1 MLRPGDILNN
11 KYEILTI
18 IGQGGMSKVWLA
30 KDLNLNKQWA
40 VKKKGGQGKSPVI
53 PLRFSKSGREDI
65 ERQYA
70 THFVD
75 ATRIAQLKEL
85 ANSAKRKEKKAE

>member
-1 MLRPGDILNN
+1 MRVYAG
-11 KYEILTI
+11 K
-18 IGQGGMSKVWLA
+18 A
-30 KDLNLNKQWA
+30 NLKPSFCFYKQWA

>member
-1 MLRPGDILNN
+1 
-11 KYEILTI
+11 
-18 IGQGGMSKVWLA
+18 
-30 KDLNLNKQWA
+30 
-40 VKKKGGQGKSPVI
+40 VI

-75 ATRIAQLKEL
+75 STRIAQLKEL
-85 ANSAKRKEKKAE
+85 ATSSKGKEKKAE